1 MSRITTTLPIVAM
14 SRHEETLNL
23 MALYRGVKP
32 VFFDSRDSAPGE
44 LRKDVVAL
52 LKEKNLV
59 ENGDIVILTHGD
71 RMETIGATDAIK
83 IIVVE

>member
-1 MSRITTTLPIVAM
+1 
-14 SRHEETLNL
+14 

-59 ENGDIVILTHGD
+59 EDGDIVILTHGD